1 MTNYTITS
9 NFDITNLK
17 LSDGAYRCYMLLQ
30 HLAYGNKTEVYPSI
44 RYIAVSLGRSCR
56 SVNRYIKELVQLGY
70 IAKRRRGSTSNVYT
84 LLQKKVQ
91 QTIQNIK
98 DKVKSRDNRSKENK
112 TTQSN
117 NTKNTNHKN
126 NNYIKK
132 DKFND
137 FDQRNYDFNKL
148 EDLLLGE
155 KGNLSECLIKQE

>member
-1 MTNYTITS
+1 MTNYTISS

-70 IAKRRRGSTSNVYT
+70 IAKRRRGSISSVYT
-84 LLQKKVQ
+84 LLKKKVQ
-91 QTIQNIK
+91 QSIDRIK
-98 DKVKSRDNRSKENK
+98 QVKNGSKEKKSIKK
-112 TTQSN
+112 TN
-117 NTKNTNHKN
+117 ETNHKN
-126 NNYIKK
+126 NYNNKPKK

-137 FDQRNYDFNKL
+137 FEQRDYDFEKL
-148 EDLLLGE
+148 EDLLLNK
-155 KGNLSECLIKQE
+155 KGNLSDCQIQHS

>member
-70 IAKRRRGSTSNVYT
+70 ISKRRRGSISSVYT
-84 LLQKKVQ
+84 LLKKKVQ
-91 QTIQNIK
+91 QSIDRIK
-98 DKVKSRDNRSKENK
+98 QAKNGSKDNK
-112 TTQSN
+112 TTKKAN
-117 NTKNTNHKN
+117 NTKHKN
-126 NNYIKK
+126 NYNNYIKK

-137 FDQRNYDFNKL
+137 FDQRNYDFEKL
-148 EDLLLGE
+148 EDLLLGKE
-155 KGNLSECLIKQE
+155 GSLSECLI